1 VPADSPARGDRVEV
15 PDVISALAPFLAG
28 LGLFFTG
35 VHFIAANLLLLFVL
49 VHVVQVILF
58 GAFNLMRSMIT
69 GRYAIMPEKT
79 S

>member
-35 VHFIAANLLLLFVL
+35 VHFIAANLTPL
-49 VHVVQVILF
+49 V
-58 GAFNLMRSMIT
+58 
-69 GRYAIMPEKT
+69 GRRFRKGGV
-79 S
+79 SR